1 MGASKRA
8 KRNEDA
14 ATLCRR
20 NIDGGP
26 SVIRD
31 SDCRPRRYCLQGP
44 VRTSFQP
51 LDVFTPIG
59 FIDLLLS
66 SPLYVLVMFAGARWI
81 FGYELNDVAKSAVNA
96 FMSTGLGGYAWDIIS
111 ALIRMIIIG
120 ILAVQSLRHE
130 WEHTTNRS
138 CPYPPEDVKAG
149 YTVFMAVYTVR
160 AVLITAS
167 VPIALCTRLYCPS
180 EYCPTG
186 SSAPPVFP
194 DDRT

>member
-1 MGASKRA
+1 
-8 KRNEDA
+8 
-14 ATLCRR
+14 
-20 NIDGGP
+20 
-26 SVIRD
+26 
-31 SDCRPRRYCLQGP
+31 
-44 VRTSFQP
+44 
-51 LDVFTPIG
+51 
-59 FIDLLLS
+59 
-66 SPLYVLVMFAGARWI
+66 MFAGARWI

-167 VPIALCTRLYCPS
+167 VPIVSFQLILHHHTLINKELFAFSAGSVHSALLPL
-180 EYCPTG
+180 
-186 SSAPPVFP
+186 
-194 DDRT
+194 